1 MPHLFYCAFKHFFHS
16 LWSLFICISATVQ
29 SHILLCCW
37 TRVLTTRSESLP
49 FASARFPSFL
59 PSFLFQWILCTF
71 LHRYT
76 LSLDAFSILPRKAYL
91 SFENFVINRLHGFN
105 VILIVEFESRDFDSI
120 RNYFNRNSIFETTR
134 LNVAT
139 SDDPPRCDNTRTDK
153 RGKERLV
160 AFEEF
165 AFLFALLFVKS
176 HSIAIQLTKS
186 SAYVTLSDCW

>member
-1 MPHLFYCAFKHFFHS
+1 MLLLVFLRSSPAFSFNGFFAHSCIDTLCPSMLFPFYRLFSFEK
-16 LWSLFICISATVQ
+16 SLFVFPKFRDKSSPQ
-29 SHILLCCW
+29 FQRNSHC
-37 TRVLTTRSESLP
+37 RSEEILRI
-49 FASARFPSFL
+49 ARF
-59 PSFLFQWILCTF
+59 
-71 LHRYT
+71 
-76 LSLDAFSILPRKAYL
+76 
-91 SFENFVINRLHGFN
+91 RLY
-105 VILIVEFESRDFDSI
+105 
-120 RNYFNRNSIFETTR
+120 RNYFNRNSIFEITR

-186 SAYVTLSDCW
+186 SACVTLSDCW

>member
-1 MPHLFYCAFKHFFHS
+1 M
-16 LWSLFICISATVQ
+16 
-29 SHILLCCW
+29 
-37 TRVLTTRSESLP
+37 
-49 FASARFPSFL
+49 
-59 PSFLFQWILCTF
+59 
-71 LHRYT
+71 
-76 LSLDAFSILPRKAYL
+76 
-91 SFENFVINRLHGFN
+91 INRLHSFN

-186 SAYVTLSDCW
+186 PAYVTLSDCW